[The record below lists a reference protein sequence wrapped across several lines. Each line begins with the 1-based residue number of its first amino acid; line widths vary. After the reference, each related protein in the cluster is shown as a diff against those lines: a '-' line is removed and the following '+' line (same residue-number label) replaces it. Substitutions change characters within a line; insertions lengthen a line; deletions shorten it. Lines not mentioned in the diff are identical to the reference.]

1 MKCCLNKFTDFWGF
15 HHTLN
20 VHFLLVQSW
29 SLFVSV
35 STVNMSGLL
44 PHGKETAGD
53 NSTPFGH
60 FIVPAPW
67 KISSVLV
74 TEKAS
79 TSAKLHSKMLFDRR
93 SLQVAVQ
100 THSCVCAGRLWTSR
114 ASCLRFQWV
123 KRHSCRHYPPKTTA
137 LLHKQRPC
145 CVWKDYRYTAPPWR
159 RLGWAVTHCFMQHSR
174 LLMPLCPI
182 TKGSQEARPPFL
194 SPFITIFYTLL
205 TAGGLTA

>member
-1 MKCCLNKFTDFWGF
+1 M
-15 HHTLN
+15 
-20 VHFLLVQSW
+20 
-29 SLFVSV
+29 
-35 STVNMSGLL
+35 STVSMFFLIFFLMAKEQLVTTAHNLATLL
-44 PHGKETAGD
+44 SQLLE
-53 NSTPFGH
+53 
-60 FIVPAPW
+60 

-79 TSAKLHSKMLFDRR
+79 TSAELHSKMLFDR

-123 KRHSCRHYPPKTTA
+123 KRHSCRYYPPKTTA

-159 RLGWAVTHCFMQHSR
+159 RLGWAVIHCFMQHSIDASLSDHKGLPR
-174 LLMPLCPI
+174 SKTSFLEFLPI
-182 TKGSQEARPPFL
+182 LYLIDSRGADCLTTWLENLNIVGKFL
-194 SPFITIFYTLL
+194 QVSH
-205 TAGGLTA
+205 